1 MKLRELADASRV
13 HLDLEARD
21 VMDALRVAADAV
33 TDATG
38 IEPARIVKA
47 LLDRERLG
55 STSVGGG
62 FAIPHCKIDGLEG
75 VEIALVRFAAPVEF
89 GAPDDNPVR
98 FFFVVLSPP
107 DQPAAHLQILSQIA
121 RILKRE
127 DLRSELLSV
136 ASADEAITALSRAAD
151 AEGL

>member
-13 HLDLEARD
+13 HLGVDARD
-21 VMDALRVAADAV
+21 VMDALQAAAEF
-33 TDATG
+33 AASRTG
-38 IEPARIVKA
+38 IDREDIVAA

-62 FAIPHCKIDGLEG
+62 FAIPHCKIDGLDK
-75 VEIALVRFAAPVEF
+75 LDMSLMRFAAPVEF
-89 GAPDDNPVR
+89 GAADESPVR

-127 DLRSELLSV
+127 DLRSDLLE
-136 ASADEAITALSRAAD
+136 AADPDAVMAALTRAAD